1 MRQRG
6 DICNKICIF
15 ARFMRI
21 QAYLCDTNK
30 YCATIKIEFNENYK
44 AIIIG
49 DGNGALR
56 LFNTA
61 EDSLSTRY

>member
-1 MRQRG
+1 
-6 DICNKICIF
+6 
-15 ARFMRI
+15 MRI
-21 QAYLCDTNK
+21 QAYLFDTNK